1 MLKHPQHSEWRR
13 PKPWPA
19 FWKFGTWVQGS
30 VFSNPGRSWD
40 FFICCLLTLCWDEGY
55 GQFVVA
61 IVQPVSHVQLFATSW
76 SVAHQAALSFTISK
90 SLLKFMFIESVMLSN
105 HNSLC
110 YPLLP
115 LSSIFPSMWDFSIQ
129 LALWIRWP
137 MYWICSFSIN
147 SSNEYS
153 GLISFRIDWFDHLAV
168 QGTLKE
174 SSPAIQFESVDSL
187 PLNLPYGPTLTSH
200 ICTWLLEKTILW
212 LYGPLPAKWSLCF
225 LIC

>member
-105 HNSLC
+105 HFILC
-110 YPLLP
+110 RPLLLP
-115 LSSIFPSMWDFSIQ
+115 STFPSIRIFPNE
-129 LALWIRWP
+129 LTLWIRWP
-137 MYWICSFSIN
+137 YLLNGHI
-147 SSNEYS
+147 
-153 GLISFRIDWFDHLAV
+153 
-168 QGTLKE
+168 
-174 SSPAIQFESVDSL
+174 SL
-187 PLNLPYGPTLTSH
+187 PSLLSMEFSRQEYWSDLPFPPPMDHVLSEIITVTLNVCLEWP
-200 ICTWLLEKTILW
+200 CTALLIASLSCRSPLAMTRLW
-212 LYGPLPAKWSLCF
+212 YMKRGAQ
-225 LIC
+225 I